1 MFFFMNDTV
10 RIIKDFPKKGINFYD
25 ISSLLA
31 KPKEFKK
38 SIDKMISITKKMKP
52 TAIAGIDSRGFLFA
66 SIVAYSLKLKL
77 IIIRKKGKLPGKTY
91 RNSYKLEYGNNTLE
105 IQRDFLN
112 YKDRVVVIDDIFATS
127 GTMNASCKLV
137 EKTKAK
143 VLGTIVLI
151 ELNFLKGRSK
161 IKYNLESLIKV
172 NT

>member
-1 MFFFMNDTV
+1 MNDTV

>member
-1 MFFFMNDTV
+1 MFFFMNNIV
-10 RIIKDFPKKGINFYD
+10 RIVKDFPKKGINFYD

-31 KPKEFKK
+31 KPQEFKK

-66 SIVAYSLKLKL
+66 SIIAYSLKLKL
-77 IIIRKKGKLPGKTY
+77 ITIRKKGKLPGKTY

-105 IQRDFLN
+105 IQKDFLN
-112 YKDRVVVIDDIFATS
+112 YEDRVVIIDDIFATS

-143 VLGTIVLI
+143 VLGAIVLI

-172 NT
+172 ST